1 MSLLQNLQGRR
12 VWSVSLQQCLKIC
25 HFNDY
30 VKFEALL
37 EILLFLQIPGL
48 KKKINLKILLQ
59 RCDSYKRD

>member
-25 HFNDY
+25 NFNDY

-48 KKKINLKILLQ
+48 EKKKLT
-59 RCDSYKRD
+59 